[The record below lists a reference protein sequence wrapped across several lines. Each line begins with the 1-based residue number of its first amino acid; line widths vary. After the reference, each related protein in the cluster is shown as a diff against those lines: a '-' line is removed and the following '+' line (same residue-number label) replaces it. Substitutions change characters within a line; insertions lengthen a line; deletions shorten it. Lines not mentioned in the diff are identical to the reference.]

1 MSSYVTAIFIYFGV
15 ATGTLRG
22 VMLKMAKT
30 WPASFVVA
38 LWLIGPAI
46 TVSAVSP
53 LVTDDADTVPA
64 GQLQINSDF
73 TFTERTRRSCIRP
86 PLTPRRLTSLSRTRR
101 SFRVSMAAGPG
112 PASTTGDANSV
123 TDLTSHPNSD
133 LKKSCRG
140 NSNSALTIDLTFPTA
155 SDRHGLGTVNV
166 DAGSIGYR
174 DLHRR
179 KYCVSILMSATT
191 PSILPEQIS
200 RDDRWFIGQA
210 VRRALNKNWSVFA
223 EAYALL
229 PKTGEGGQAT
239 FYFSGGP
246 QWVVTKNVAI
256 CAFDRH
262 RRRS

>member
-1 MSSYVTAIFIYFGV
+1 
-15 ATGTLRG
+15 
-22 VMLKMAKT
+22 MAKT
-30 WPASFVVA
+30 WPASFAVA

-73 TFTERTRRSCIRP
+73 TFTQTDSTKLYSVPINP
-86 PLTPRRLTSLSRTRR
+86 VAGLLPSLELGAVFGYQWRQ
-101 SFRVSMAAGPG
+101 GPG

-123 TDLTSHPNSD
+123 TDLTIAPKFRLGEVLEGK
-133 LKKSCRG
+133 LKF
-140 NSNSALTIDLTFPTA
+140 SARIDLTFPTA
-155 SDRHGLGTVNV
+155 SDRHGLGTGNV
-166 DAGSIGYR
+166 DAGSIGIATYTVGNTAF
-174 DLHRR
+174 DFNVG
-179 KYCVSILMSATT
+179 YYSIDTARTDF
-191 PSILPEQIS
+191 E
-200 RDDRWFIGQA
+200 DDRWFIGQA

-256 CAFDRH
+256 CVLIGTAAGHKSPDLTGTFELAWQF
-262 RRRS
+262 